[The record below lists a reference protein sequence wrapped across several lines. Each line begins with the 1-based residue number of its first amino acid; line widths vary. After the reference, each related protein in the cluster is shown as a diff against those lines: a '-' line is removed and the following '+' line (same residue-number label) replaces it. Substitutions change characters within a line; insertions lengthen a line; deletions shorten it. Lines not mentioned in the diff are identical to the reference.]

1 MLLPEPLA
9 YPYSALCLFLIVK
22 ALSTRSAWWI
32 AGAAL
37 ASAVAPLVKSQLGV
51 VPAVYVLAVLGL
63 AWNGRWMRRWRERW
77 TTWDRV
83 GAITLLAGV
92 AIVVNSVITHQ
103 SFSWYV
109 ATTLWKDRMIDD
121 GLWAVGAFTI
131 GVGVFPVV
139 AGLAA
144 LVRPRGVVRSERE
157 RAFVAVAVS
166 AIGAFTWYTAVK
178 AAYIS
183 TVFST
188 LTEERN
194 LIYLSPVVFAAT
206 ALALERRRL
215 RLLPV
220 LAAAALAG
228 YVLVGTN
235 YKMDVHLYNDAPGL
249 AILQSANR
257 NLGLTPHGAQ
267 IVLLA
272 LLGASVAVL
281 LAPRVRRVPP
291 VAVRAIVLTAA
302 LFVLAWNVTGQMAAA
317 SASRNFSDELLHNY
331 PRPLNW
337 LDQADHGQPAM
348 YLGQEITDA
357 NGLWLLEFWNKSL
370 HYVWS
375 LDGTAKGPG
384 PTLSPDLL
392 SLDGQITTVPGI
404 QYVVVDPGIDL
415 VGGAKATAVHRGGGA
430 AQRWRLYKITPP
442 LRLADAVG
450 GIYADGWAGKESSYS
465 RYRTPGDRPG
475 SVVVNISR
483 AAWNGPS
490 PTGHVTIRVGP
501 LGIKDK
507 QPALASV
514 TQIRRWKVES
524 GLERSFVIPTPKP
537 PFRVEVLISP
547 TFVPAREDPRSS
559 ELREFGAQVSFG
571 FQPG

>member
-1 MLLPEPLA
+1 
-9 YPYSALCLFLIVK
+9 
-22 ALSTRSAWWI
+22 
-32 AGAAL
+32 
-37 ASAVAPLVKSQLGV
+37 
-51 VPAVYVLAVLGL
+51 
-63 AWNGRWMRRWRERW
+63 
-77 TTWDRV
+77 
-83 GAITLLAGV
+83 
-92 AIVVNSVITHQ
+92 
-103 SFSWYV
+103 
-109 ATTLWKDRMIDD
+109 MIDD

-228 YVLVGTN
+228 YVLVGTD

-257 NLGLTPHGAQ
+257 NLGLTPHGAR

-370 HYVWS
+370 QYVWS

-392 SLDGQITTVPGI
+392 GPDGRITTVPGI

-415 VGGAKATAVHRGGGA
+415 VGQPAGKATHLGGGA
-430 AQRWRLYKITPP
+430 AQDWRLYKIQQP
-442 LRLADAVG
+442 LRLLDAET
-450 GIYADGWAGKESSYS
+450 GIYADGWSKKTSSYS
-465 RYRTPGDRPG
+465 RYRTPGNRPG
-475 SVVVNISR
+475 YVIVNVSR
-483 AAWNGPS
+483 AAWNDSVSGTRTQS
-490 PTGHVTIRVGP
+490 STIWLLNV
-501 LGIKDK
+501 LG
-507 QPALASV
+507 
-514 TQIRRWKVES
+514 T
-524 GLERSFVIPTPKP
+524 
-537 PFRVEVLISP
+537 
-547 TFVPAREDPRSS
+547 
-559 ELREFGAQVSFG
+559 
-571 FQPG
+571 